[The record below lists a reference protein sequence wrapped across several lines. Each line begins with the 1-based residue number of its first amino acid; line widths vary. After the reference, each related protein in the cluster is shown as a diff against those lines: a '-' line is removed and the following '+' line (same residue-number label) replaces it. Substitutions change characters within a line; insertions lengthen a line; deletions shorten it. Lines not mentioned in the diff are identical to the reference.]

1 MLLFKYCVYTTLALR
16 IRAFVVVRCP
26 HCPVGP
32 YVYIIPQMLAVM
44 GTKPYASS
52 DHNK

>member
-1 MLLFKYCVYTTLALR
+1 MLLFKNCVYTTVALR

-26 HCPVGP
+26 VGS